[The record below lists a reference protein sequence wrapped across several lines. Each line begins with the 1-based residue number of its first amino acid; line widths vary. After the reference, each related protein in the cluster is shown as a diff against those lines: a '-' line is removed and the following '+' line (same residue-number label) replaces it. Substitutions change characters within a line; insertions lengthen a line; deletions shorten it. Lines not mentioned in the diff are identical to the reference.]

1 MPGQL
6 STSFNPPFVLCSS
19 TLGLFSQARII
30 SISHGAF
37 GSFVAK
43 EDVCNPSN
51 ASSIPGTPSNIANS
65 VSLSIS
71 GKVTN

>member
-6 STSFNPPFVLCSS
+6 FTPFNPPFVLCSS
-19 TLGLFSQARII
+19 RLALFAQAQIS

-43 EDVCNPSN
+43 EDVCNPFN
-51 ASSIPGTPSNIANS
+51 ASSILGTPSNIAKS
-65 VSLSIS
+65 M
-71 GKVTN
+71 